1 MNIIKYITTVI
12 WAILLCTLSAANAEE
27 MSSDNFRIPT
37 SVVSGGGT
45 PMNSNN
51 FKIEATMGQPSPLM
65 DPLDPPYSADYDLY
79 PGFWYTAITED
90 IEPCECDLN
99 TDGGCDM
106 LDYFIFGQDWGRM
119 DCNDPGVDCECDL
132 NSDGGCD
139 MLDYFIFGQDWGRM
153 DCP

>member
-1 MNIIKYITTVI
+1 MKKMRYFPII
-12 WAILLCTLSAANAEE
+12 ILTFLFCLAPNTDAEE

-51 FKIEATMGQPSPLM
+51 FKINATMGQPSPLM

-79 PGFWYTAITED
+79 PGFWYTGVTED
-90 IEPCECDLN
+90 IELCEGDFDGDDDVDGSDLAVFAADFGRTDCSGDCEGDFD
-99 TDGGCDM
+99 TDGDVDGSD
-106 LDYFIFGQDWGRM
+106 LATFAADFGRT
-119 DCNDPGVDCECDL
+119 
-132 NSDGGCD
+132 
-139 MLDYFIFGQDWGRM
+139 